1 METHSTET
9 TVNEGD
15 SIDALDDAT
24 DSANSWG
31 EAVDKALA
39 GLQLSAEDVLEK
51 PEPTADAA
59 EEQVE
64 PTAEQLEELT
74 AEDAAEPAADPDA
87 EPADALEELDTDV
100 GDDWTPKAA
109 NRFKELKA
117 ELKSRSSE
125 LEELRQYKLES
136 ERRIEE
142 LNALQN
148 DSQLE
153 ELQQKLQEYEEQR
166 RFSDLESTEAYKQA
180 ITLPLQNIVE
190 QADAL
195 AEKYSIDPNDLLDA
209 MTLED
214 QKQQSEVISELL
226 SDANDRDKAKV
237 YRLIEDLEPLETKKA
252 ALYENAEQALAE
264 AKLLEEK
271 KAEQTLADKARM
283 RANIARN
290 VVERVRQKLPFL
302 DGLENLNMEA
312 AQEHAA
318 QADPSTIDPVDMA
331 YGALSSKLLPPIVRK
346 LSAIEKENEMLLAR
360 LADYEEAEPSLSD
373 GTSSGRASAT
383 GMSDDLTMEQR
394 LERRLSGVS

>member
-1 METHSTET
+1 MDTHSTET

-15 SIDALDDAT
+15 AIDALDDAT

-39 GLQLSAEDVLEK
+39 GLQLSAEDVLAK
-51 PEPTADAA
+51 PEPTAEAA
-59 EEQVE
+59 ETQAPTSDEEQVE

-74 AEDAAEPAADPDA
+74 AEDAAK
-87 EPADALEELDTDV
+87 PADDLEALETDI

-125 LEELRQYKLES
+125 LEDLRQYKLES

-153 ELQQKLQEYEEQR
+153 EMQQKLQEYEEQR

-180 ITLPLQNIVE
+180 ITEPLQNIVE

-195 AEKYSIDPNDLLDA
+195 AEKYSVDPNDLLDA

-226 SDANDRDKAKV
+226 SDATDRDKAKV

-271 KAEQTLADKARM
+271 KAEQSLAEKARL

-302 DGLENLNMEA
+302 DGLENLNIES

-346 LSAIEKENEMLLAR
+346 LSAIEKENEVLLAR

-373 GTSSGRASAT
+373 GTSSGRASAS

>member
-1 METHSTET
+1 METHSTDT
-9 TVNEGD
+9 TVSEGD
-15 SIDALDDAT
+15 AVDALDEAT
-24 DSANSWG
+24 DSPNSWG

-39 GLQLSAEDVLEK
+39 GLQLSSEDVLSK
-51 PEPTADAA
+51 PEPAADAA
-59 EEQVE
+59 EDQVE
-64 PTAEQLEELT
+64 PTAEQLAELT
-74 AEDAAEPAADPDA
+74 AEDAE
-87 EPADALEELDTDV
+87 EPADDLESLDTDV

-180 ITLPLQNIVE
+180 ITAPLQNIVE
-190 QADAL
+190 QSDAL
-195 AEKYSIDPNDLLDA
+195 AEKYNIDPNDLLDA
-209 MTLED
+209 MTLD
-214 QKQQSEVISELL
+214 DPQQQSEVISELL
-226 SDANDRDKAKV
+226 SDATDRDKAKV
-237 YRLIEDLEPLETKKA
+237 YRLIEDLEPLEAKKA
-252 ALYENAEQALAE
+252 ALYENVEQALAE

-271 KAEQTLADKARM
+271 KSEQALAEKARM
-283 RANIARN
+283 RANVARN

-302 DGLENLNMEA
+302 DGLENLNMDA
-312 AQEHAA
+312 LQEHAA

-346 LSAIEKENEMLLAR
+346 LSTVEKENEMLLAR
-360 LADYEEAEPSLSD
+360 LAEYEEAQPSLSD
-373 GTSSGRASAT
+373 GTSSSRVAAD
-383 GMSDDLTMEQR
+383 GMPDDMTIEQR
-394 LERRLSGVS
+394 MERRLSGIA